1 MTFWRSN
8 VASLNGIPIWPER
21 NKPSKIIYSDASASA
36 CGGFIEFEGK
46 VSHQNWSD
54 FEKSQSSTFRELLAV
69 SLSMKALT
77 ESLQA
82 QAVTWFTDNQN
93 VARIVNCG
101 SRVPALQDL
110 AMDIFQTCLLNSVS
124 NDMQWIPRDLNSAA
138 DDISKFI
145 DHDDYTINDTVFN
158 ALDDLW
164 GPHTCDRFACPDN
177 AKVQCFNTRFYQPG
191 SSGVN
196 AFSQDWSNHNN
207 WLCPPVYLT
216 CKVGRHMRLF
226 SAKGALIVPVW
237 KSAHFWPLLCSDG
250 VHWSNF
256 IHDWAILP
264 NFPHLFI
271 ACKAKNSIL
280 GCKPLLFVSVAL
292 RIDLSIPP
300 KVGSESS
307 DVSFIVP

>member
-36 CGGFIEFEGK
+36 CGSFIEFEGK
-46 VSHQNWSD
+46 VFHQNWSD
-54 FEKSQSSTFRELLAV
+54 LKKSQSSTFRELLAV
-69 SLSMKALT
+69 SLSMKAFS

-82 QAVTWFTDNQN
+82 QSVTWFTDNQN
-93 VARIVNCG
+93 VVRIVNCG

-124 NDMQWIPRDLNSAA
+124 IDMQWIPRDLNSAA

-158 ALDDLW
+158 AVDDLW
-164 GPHTCDRFACPDN
+164 GPHTCDRFACPYN

-196 AFSQDWSNHNN
+196 AFSQDWPHHNN
-207 WLCPPVYLT
+207 WLCPTVYL
-216 CKVGRHMRLF
+216 
-226 SAKGALIVPVW
+226 
-237 KSAHFWPLLCSDG
+237 
-250 VHWSNF
+250 
-256 IHDWAILP
+256 
-264 NFPHLFI
+264 
-271 ACKAKNSIL
+271 
-280 GCKPLLFVSVAL
+280 
-292 RIDLSIPP
+292 
-300 KVGSESS
+300 
-307 DVSFIVP
+307 